1 MSLKE
6 FLRDR
11 DGLSRNT
18 RPYHLYVLGPKGFDS
33 LVIDGRK
40 FVKYKKEYLDVRGG
54 GGKSKAEI
62 ILDYLRKH
70 KDQAFFSKDI
80 ADALKEIWN

>member
-1 MSLKE
+1 MFLDLKVSILWL
-6 FLRDR
+6 F
-11 DGLSRNT
+11 
-18 RPYHLYVLGPKGFDS
+18 
-33 LVIDGRK
+33 DGRK
-40 FVKYKKEYLDVRGG
+40 FVKYKKEYLDVRGDW
-54 GGKSKAEI
+54 GKSKAEI